1 MTHRT
6 ESIRAL
12 LRQGSYSLHDL
23 RQLVKRPNGQRWSIA
38 AIDNS
43 VRSIGEAKKNDNLF
57 TIEP

>member
-6 ESIRAL
+6 EFIRQL

>member
-6 ESIRAL
+6 ETIRAL
-12 LRQGSYSLHDL
+12 LRTGSYSLHDL
-23 RQLVKRPNGQRWSIA
+23 RQLVTKPNGQRWSIA

>member
-1 MTHRT
+1 MTQRT
-6 ESIRAL
+6 ESIRQL
-12 LRQGSYSLHDL
+12 LRQGSYSLYCIQRKVL
-23 RQLVKRPNGQRWSIA
+23 KPNGQRWSIA

>member
-1 MTHRT
+1 MTART

>member
-1 MTHRT
+1 MTKRT
-6 ESIRAL
+6 ETIRQL
-12 LRQGSYSLHDL
+12 LRTGSYSLHDL

-57 TIEP
+57 TVEP

>member
-1 MTHRT
+1 MTQRT

>member
-43 VRSIGEAKKNDNLF
+43 VREIGEAKKNDNLF

>member
-1 MTHRT
+1 MTRT

-12 LRQGSYSLHDL
+12 LRTGSYSLHDL
-23 RQLVKRPNGQRWSIA
+23 RQLVKRPNGQRWSMA

>member
-1 MTHRT
+1 MTRT
-6 ESIRAL
+6 ESIRTL
-12 LRQGSYSLHDL
+12 LRKGSYSLHDL
-23 RQLVKRPNGQRWSIA
+23 QRLVIKPNGQRWSIA

>member
-1 MTHRT
+1 MTQRT
-6 ESIRAL
+6 ETIRAL
-12 LRQGSYSLHDL
+12 LRTGSYSLHDL

-43 VRSIGEAKKNDNLF
+43 VRSIVEAKKDDNLF

>member
-6 ESIRAL
+6 ESIRQL

-57 TIEP
+57 TIDP